1 MFLSLLHIDIGN
13 DPDRPSPGRDWLRN
27 VYRVHQR
34 LCMAFPSA
42 SRKVD
47 DPDFLAPFVT
57 GDFGHNQV
65 RVQRGEE
72 NGFLFRIDPSKR
84 GEAAILVQSAVEP
97 DWDYAFHNAAH
108 FLAASTQA
116 KQVDAS
122 FEDGQSFRFRLMAN
136 PTRKIDTKSGPDGTR
151 RNGKRVP
158 VHTDQLFSWLS
169 SKSEY
174 SGFKVAEETTA
185 IQPGYAYFRKSR
197 TDDKET
203 ARLRSVR
210 YDGLLEVSDREK
222 FRETLRTGLGPSKS
236 MGFGLLS
243 IAPATS
249 N

>member
-1 MFLSLLHIDIGN
+1 MFLSLSPIDIGN

-27 VYRVHQR
+27 VYSVHQR
-34 LCMAFPSA
+34 LCMAFPSS

-84 GEAAILVQSAVEP
+84 GEAAILVRSAVEP
-97 DWDYAFHNAAH
+97 DLDYAFHNAAH

-158 VHTDQLFSWLS
+158 VHKTSCSPGCLVNPSIPDSRLLKRQRPS
-169 SKSEY
+169 SRVMHT
-174 SGFKVAEETTA
+174 SGNHGRT
-185 IQPGYAYFRKSR
+185 IRKR
-197 TDDKET
+197 P
-203 ARLRSVR
+203 
-210 YDGLLEVSDREK
+210 VS
-222 FRETLRTGLGPSKS
+222 GPSGTTGCWKYPTVKNS
-236 MGFGLLS
+236 GK
-243 IAPATS
+243 P
-249 N
+249 

>member
-1 MFLSLLHIDIGN
+1 
-13 DPDRPSPGRDWLRN
+13 
-27 VYRVHQR
+27 
-34 LCMAFPSA
+34 
-42 SRKVD
+42 
-47 DPDFLAPFVT
+47 
-57 GDFGHNQV
+57 
-65 RVQRGEE
+65 
-72 NGFLFRIDPSKR
+72 
-84 GEAAILVQSAVEP
+84 
-97 DWDYAFHNAAH
+97 
-108 FLAASTQA
+108 
-116 KQVDAS
+116 
-122 FEDGQSFRFRLMAN
+122 MAN
-136 PTRKIDTKSGPDGTR
+136 PTRKIATKSGPDGTR

-222 FRETLRTGLGPSKS
+222 FRETLSTGLGPSKS

-243 IAPATS
+243 IVPATS
-249 N
+249 S

>member
-97 DWDYAFHNAAH
+97 D
-108 FLAASTQA
+108 
-116 KQVDAS
+116 
-122 FEDGQSFRFRLMAN
+122 
-136 PTRKIDTKSGPDGTR
+136 
-151 RNGKRVP
+151 
-158 VHTDQLFSWLS
+158 
-169 SKSEY
+169 
-174 SGFKVAEETTA
+174 
-185 IQPGYAYFRKSR
+185 
-197 TDDKET
+197 
-203 ARLRSVR
+203 
-210 YDGLLEVSDREK
+210 
-222 FRETLRTGLGPSKS
+222 
-236 MGFGLLS
+236 
-243 IAPATS
+243 
-249 N
+249 